1 VNELSPVEYAVSHY
15 MKRWRQLTWEAIDA
29 EREGKPL
36 TARIL
41 RRRAAMLDNAIE
53 AEIVNRRVPA

>member
-15 MKRWRQLTWEAIDA
+15 MKRWRALEKEAAQAD
-29 EREGKPL
+29 RDGRPL